1 MDSYV
6 LGLQD
11 VDRSQIAVAGGK
23 GANLGELSRI
33 EGIRVPAGFCLTT
46 DAFRRTMTQ
55 ARAIDDQLDALSR
68 LGPDDREAIRALSAN
83 IRETIEA
90 TAIPSDIA
98 AAITGSLARLGD
110 QGAYAVRSSATAED
124 LPTASFAGQTDTYL
138 NVVGQAA
145 VLRHIRRCWASLFTE
160 RAVTYRLQKG
170 LRHDQVQM
178 AVVVQEMVFPE
189 AAGVVF
195 TADPVTSNRRVISL
209 EASLGLGEALVSG
222 HVNADSYKVR
232 DTEVIAKA
240 VARKQLAVRALPAGG
255 TQEQGIDPER
265 QDQPALTDAQ
275 VVHLAQLA
283 RQIEAHFGWP
293 QDI

>member
-90 TAIPSDIA
+90 TAIPSD
-98 AAITGSLARLGD
+98 TRR
-110 QGAYAVRSSATAED
+110 RS
-124 LPTASFAGQTDTYL
+124 
-138 NVVGQAA
+138 QAHSPDSGTKA
-145 VLRHIRRCWASLFTE
+145 LTPSD
-160 RAVTYRLQKG
+160 RAQRQKTYRLPPS
-170 LRHDQVQM
+170 R
-178 AVVVQEMVFPE
+178 
-189 AAGVVF
+189 
-195 TADPVTSNRRVISL
+195 
-209 EASLGLGEALVSG
+209 
-222 HVNADSYKVR
+222 
-232 DTEVIAKA
+232 AK
-240 VARKQLAVRALPAGG
+240 RTR
-255 TQEQGIDPER
+255 T
-265 QDQPALTDAQ
+265 
-275 VVHLAQLA
+275 
-283 RQIEAHFGWP
+283 
-293 QDI
+293 